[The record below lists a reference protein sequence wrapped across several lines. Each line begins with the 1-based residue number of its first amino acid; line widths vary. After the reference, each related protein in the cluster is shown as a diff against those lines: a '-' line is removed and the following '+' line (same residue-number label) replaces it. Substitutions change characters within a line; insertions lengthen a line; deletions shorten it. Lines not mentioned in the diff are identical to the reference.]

1 MADEE
6 RAGRGLR
13 LGDGQE
19 VGGVLER
26 GRNSTA
32 VRGKDLR
39 FFADRASKKWP
50 LRGSLKESGVRVAYL
65 A

>member
-32 VRGKDLR
+32 VRGKDL
-39 FFADRASKKWP
+39 ST
-50 LRGSLKESGVRVAYL
+50 
-65 A
+65 